1 MASEMASERIGM
13 EQLLESVAA
22 LDAEELVL
30 IIEAASTRLKKV
42 GTKSLSKGKR
52 VSTGKTPS
60 QLQHNN
66 EWVNFIKED
75 ARLNGWEAF
84 EAKKTVTDKVTGKKT
99 EWMVEMAGSVER
111 EDGMHVF
118 SDTGALFEHAN
129 AMSYSKILK
138 DRNDPLYQQFLEAF
152 MEQVGE
158 VVTLKKEVKK
168 ISAAEAAAEKK
179 RKDEE
184 KAMEKA
190 AEKAQKEAEK
200 ARVKAEKDAEKEA
213 EKARKDAEKAA
224 KAKPVV
230 QKAVPLVQPVKRLP
244 SPAPV
249 PVDAAAAMDVV
260 AVASVAVASVAVAS
274 PAKVIAKKMPGA
286 PVKVKAVDPWSCEE
300 GQMDVWEWKGE
311 KYIRSYDNFVWQEV
325 DGVQGIFLGVYI
337 FAKDAIEEAEEPVYN
352 E

>member
-1 MASEMASERIGM
+1 MASEIVGM
-13 EQLLESVAA
+13 EQLLESVNA
-22 LDAEELVL
+22 LGAEELVL

-84 EAKKTVTDKVTGKKT
+84 EAKKTVTDKVTRKKT
-99 EWMVEMAGSVER
+99 KWMVEMAGSVER

-138 DRNDPLYQQFLEAF
+138 DRDDPLYQQFLEAF

-190 AEKAQKEAEK
+190 AEKAQKESEKARVKAEKDAEK
-200 ARVKAEKDAEKEA
+200 ARVKAEKDAEKE
-213 EKARKDAEKAA
+213 A

-249 PVDAAAAMDVV
+249 PVDAAALP
-260 AVASVAVASVAVAS
+260 SAS
-274 PAKVIAKKMPGA
+274 PVATVVKKMPGA
-286 PVKVKAVDPWSCEE
+286 PVKVKAVDTFKCETFNIE
-300 GQMDVWEWKGE
+300 QWVWKGE
-311 KYIRSYDNFVWQEV
+311 TYMRDWRNFVWRQE
-325 DGVQGIFLGVYI
+325 DGVIGDFQGVYI
-337 FAKDAIEEAEEPVYN
+337 FAKDVIEEAEEPVD
-352 E
+352 EPVDE

>member
-1 MASEMASERIGM
+1 MASEMASEIVGM
-13 EQLLESVAA
+13 EQLLESVNA
-22 LDAEELVL
+22 LGAEELVL

-84 EAKKTVTDKVTGKKT
+84 EAKKTVTDKVTRKKT
-99 EWMVEMAGSVER
+99 KWMVEMAGSVER

-138 DRNDPLYQQFLEAF
+138 DRDDPLYQQFLEAF

-190 AEKAQKEAEK
+190 AEKAQKESEK

-249 PVDAAAAMDVV
+249 PVDAAALP
-260 AVASVAVASVAVAS
+260 SAS
-274 PAKVIAKKMPGA
+274 PVATVVKKMPGA
-286 PVKVKAVDPWSCEE
+286 PVKVKAVDTFKCETFNIE
-300 GQMDVWEWKGE
+300 QWVWKGE
-311 KYIRSYDNFVWQEV
+311 TYMRDWRNFVWRQE
-325 DGVQGIFLGVYI
+325 DGVIGDFQGVYI
-337 FAKDAIEEAEEPVYN
+337 FAKDVIEEAEEPVD
-352 E
+352 EPVDE

>member
-158 VVTLKKEVKK
+158 VVTLKKEVRK

-190 AEKAQKEAEK
+190 AEKAQKESEK

-249 PVDAAAAMDVV
+249 PVDAAAALP
-260 AVASVAVASVAVAS
+260 SAS
-274 PAKVIAKKMPGA
+274 PVATVVKKMPGA
-286 PVKVKAVDPWSCEE
+286 PVKVKAVDTFKCKEH
-300 GQMDVWEWKGE
+300 DVVQWVWKGE
-311 KYIRSYDNFVWQEV
+311 TYLRDWRNFVWREE
-325 DGVQGIFLGVYI
+325 DGVIGDFQGVYI
-337 FAKDAIEEAEEPVYN
+337 FAKDVIEEAEEPVYD
-352 E
+352 EPVDEPVDE

>member
-13 EQLLESVAA
+13 EQLLESVAS

-60 QLQHNN
+60 QLQHNH

-84 EAKKTVTDKVTGKKT
+84 EAKKTVTDKVTRKKT
-99 EWMVEMAGSVER
+99 EFMVEMAGSVER

-138 DRNDPLYQQFLEAF
+138 DRDDPLYQQFLEAF

-190 AEKAQKEAEK
+190 AEKAQKESEK
-200 ARVKAEKDAEKEA
+200 ARVKAEKDAEKE
-213 EKARKDAEKAA
+213 A

-300 GQMDVWEWKGE
+300 GEIKDWEWKGE

-325 DGVQGIFLGVYI
+325 NGVQGIFMGVYI
-337 FAKDAIEEAEEPVYN
+337 FAKDAIEEAEEPVYYD
-352 E
+352 